1 MKFKLILVKI
11 IKYAIYSK
19 ILYNVCEYIEK
30 IDRIKFKNIY
40 IYDLIIYMI

>member
-19 ILYNVCEYIEK
+19 IYNICEINY

-40 IYDLIIYMI
+40 NVI